1 MAEHHE
7 GFCTKRPVRDRILD
21 KPVSMK
27 DQHNLGHTFKFYLK
41 CGNALRALI

>member
-1 MAEHHE
+1 MK
-7 GFCTKRPVRDRILD
+7 GFAPKDLSQTEYLD

-27 DQHNLGHTFKFYLK
+27 GQHNLGHTFKFYLK